1 MSSVSHFDDAFPFD
15 SYDQWMAFDPSQQ
28 HTNELQRDGT
38 PSAAIITVSDTTPV
52 SEDACSQ
59 RQMQPIP
66 EKLGLL
72 QRVDWDEEKAYNED
86 PPSCIHYSIEWK
98 ITVNNK
104 VISRDTEQDLVLAPS
119 CHWLMFLRPK
129 LEKLLCKKLPQ
140 NRPVKIDDT
149 DVVVS
154 VTDRIKRDLRKRF
167 DDADIDLAIVERQ
180 LVVWGELFRA
190 GKKLRIDLSFNYVEA
205 SQSSTITSRKGDK
218 RGASSVTQ
226 KMLTE
231 RATQL
236 DAEEGDTGSPSI
248 W

>member
-1 MSSVSHFDDAFPFD
+1 
-15 SYDQWMAFDPSQQ
+15 
-28 HTNELQRDGT
+28 
-38 PSAAIITVSDTTPV
+38 
-52 SEDACSQ
+52 
-59 RQMQPIP
+59 
-66 EKLGLL
+66 
-72 QRVDWDEEKAYNED
+72 
-86 PPSCIHYSIEWK
+86 
-98 ITVNNK
+98 
-104 VISRDTEQDLVLAPS
+104 
-119 CHWLMFLRPK
+119 MFLRPK

-154 VTDRIKRDLRKRF
+154 VTDRTKRDLRKRF

-190 GKKLRIDLSFNYVEA
+190 GKKLRIDLSFNYIEA

-236 DAEEGDTGSPSI
+236 DAEEGDIGSPSI
-248 W
+248 WREVYNLMRCPGPPYHLGPHCWRDPIGKRHYKLRTHHLKAFIRHVEQGYTLQTHDDVPKEFHRQ